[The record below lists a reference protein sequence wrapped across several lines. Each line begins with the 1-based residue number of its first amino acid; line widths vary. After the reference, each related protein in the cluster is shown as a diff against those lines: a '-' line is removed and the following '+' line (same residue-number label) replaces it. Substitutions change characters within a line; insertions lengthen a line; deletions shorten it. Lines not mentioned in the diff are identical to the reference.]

1 MRSIRYYPP
10 GVRVYHVTSKCV
22 DDQFLW
28 RPTEQTT
35 FIIARA
41 LAATI
46 DKYRIG
52 LFAVVVMANHFHFV
66 VRAEE
71 NQLSAAMQFFKSQM
85 ALKLNPLLK
94 RRGAM
99 SRERFSHQPV
109 LDDESYTQL
118 VHYVHA
124 NPVRAHCVERADQW
138 PGLSSYSAV
147 VGGRDSFEV
156 AYFDEDA
163 WAEAGK
169 PRRLADFTEFVTV
182 PLERAHQSQ
191 GLSSLGFE
199 ATCRALRSKM
209 EATEREMAIVR
220 QTSRARVPSRASL
233 MKLDPR
239 SRPKEQSE
247 AKPRPWAFGVADAV
261 CAVRNAYRAML
272 EAYREASAKF
282 RDTGVLG
289 AFPAGT
295 FPPWIGASSVWAKS
309 VVNSHWL

>member
-1 MRSIRYYPP
+1 MRPIRYYPP
-10 GVRVYHVTSKCV
+10 GVSVYHVSSKCV

-28 RPTEQTT
+28 RPTKQTT
-35 FIIARA
+35 FLIARV

-46 DKYRIG
+46 DKYGIG

-66 VRAEE
+66 VRAEA

-109 LDDESYTQL
+109 LDDESYAQL

-124 NPVRAHCVERADQW
+124 NPVRAHCVERADRW

-147 VGGRDSFEV
+147 VGGRDSIEV
-156 AYFDEDA
+156 TYFDEDA
-163 WAEAGK
+163 WTEVGK
-169 PRRLADFTEFVTV
+169 PKRLADFTEVVRV
-182 PLERAHQSQ
+182 PLERAPNSQ
-191 GLSSLGFE
+191 GLSSLGLE
-199 ATCRALRSKM
+199 ASCRALRSKM
-209 EATEREMAIVR
+209 EATEREMALVR
-220 QTSRARVPSRASL
+220 RTSRARIPSPASL

-239 SRPKEQSE
+239 SRPKEQNE
-247 AKPRPWAFGVADAV
+247 AKPRPWAFGAAHAV
-261 CAVRNAYRAML
+261 WALRNAYRAML
-272 EAYREASAKF
+272 EAYREASARF

-295 FPPWIGASSVWAKS
+295 FPPWIGASSMLANVGG
-309 VVNSHWL
+309 

>member
-1 MRSIRYYPP
+1 MRPIRYYPP
-10 GVRVYHVTSKCV
+10 GVSVFHVTSKCV

-28 RPTEQTT
+28 RPTKQTT
-35 FIIARA
+35 FLIARA

-46 DKYRIG
+46 DKYGIG
-52 LFAVVVMANHFHFV
+52 LFAVVVMANHFHLV
-66 VRAEE
+66 VRAEKNE
-71 NQLSAAMQFFKSQM
+71 LSAAMQFFKSQM

-109 LDDESYTQL
+109 LDSESYTQL

-124 NPVRAHCVERADQW
+124 NPVRAHCVERAEQW

-147 VGGRDSFEV
+147 VGGRECIEV

-169 PRRLADFTEFVTV
+169 PKRLADFTEVVSV
-182 PLERAHQSQ
+182 PLERVHHSQ
-191 GLSSLGFE
+191 GLSPRGLE
-199 ATCRALRSKM
+199 ATSRTLRSKM
-209 EATEREMAIVR
+209 EATEHEMARVR
-220 QTSRARVPSRASL
+220 QRSRTRIPSIATL

-239 SRPKEQSE
+239 SRPKELPA

-261 CAVRNAYRAML
+261 WALRNAYRATV
-272 EAYREASAKF
+272 EAYREASSRF
-282 RDTGVLG
+282 RDTGILC

-295 FPPWIGASSVWAKS
+295 FPPWVGASSRTAK
-309 VVNSHWL
+309 VGG